1 MTPINVEKES
11 NKLIFIE
18 ITLLKDNMLTTVKIK
33 IGKNNNKPF
42 SILSLW
48 WSMLIDSSFLK
59 GFSEFIAC
67 LIKLPEPR
75 KIVF

>member
-42 SILSLW
+42 SILS
-48 WSMLIDSSFLK
+48 FKKLK
-59 GFSEFIAC
+59 KSY
-67 LIKLPEPR
+67 
-75 KIVF
+75 